1 VNSSE
6 YQVLQISAERSGDVS
21 DVVRLGDKNRKT
33 LGFLP
38 HSGYSEAA
46 ERRHIV
52 LAVSTDGTLAG
63 YCLYAPTRTYVRIVH
78 LCVDNQHLGRGLA
91 RRMVESVNEL
101 NPQSSGLRL
110 KCRRDWP
117 SYEMWPKLGFRP
129 RTDVTGRSAAGHL
142 LTVWWRASASEM
154 DLFSVQAHQ
163 SDVPL
168 VAIDS
173 NVFSDL
179 HSTRADR
186 EGRFS
191 GAVALLAGDNQI
203 QLALPSSVPAELNRT
218 ADDVVRRRLLDCTAS
233 YPVLAVDEHAVS
245 RAHADLLANIDNDVL
260 TRDASLRND
269 SRLIVE
275 AALGGADVYITRD
288 VNAVRHIG
296 GRALDVHGISVLDPT
311 ELAAFLHR
319 REFDADYLPARLQ
332 ETSYEVSSGDHSLW
346 SSRAVDAL
354 LNTAS
359 SERRAAFSERIRSI
373 AELSAAYMKRNL
385 LLNPAGEVVAAWATR
400 HSDADR
406 IEVPLLRV
414 SDSPLATTISR
425 QLLHLLRNDLPN
437 HSATAIR
444 ITDPHPSAVVV
455 ASMPAEGFSRTLDD
469 GWAATSLAVC
479 GDWATVREH
488 AIAAH
493 APQVPPDALPNTIQ
507 AAELEKAWWPVKIN
521 DADLPT
527 YVVPIRSNFAYDL
540 LGHTTT
546 LLTRPATLGL
556 SRENVYYRSARTKQE
571 APGRILWYSSK
582 VDKAIVACSR
592 LVETGIGS
600 PESLFRQFERLGVW
614 DLDTIR
620 QSANATNEV
629 AFLRF
634 ADTEIF
640 KCPVGLDT
648 VRLLSA
654 GHATLPSLQ
663 PVKISNQLFTR
674 LYQKGRGI
682 DQLR

>member
-1 VNSSE
+1 
-6 YQVLQISAERSGDVS
+6 
-21 DVVRLGDKNRKT
+21 
-33 LGFLP
+33 
-38 HSGYSEAA
+38 
-46 ERRHIV
+46 
-52 LAVSTDGTLAG
+52 
-63 YCLYAPTRTYVRIVH
+63 
-78 LCVDNQHLGRGLA
+78 
-91 RRMVESVNEL
+91 
-101 NPQSSGLRL
+101 
-110 KCRRDWP
+110 
-117 SYEMWPKLGFRP
+117 
-129 RTDVTGRSAAGHL
+129 
-142 LTVWWRASASEM
+142 M

-191 GAVALLAGDNQI
+191 GAVALLAGDSQI

-233 YPVLAVDEHAVS
+233 YPVLPVDEQAVS
-245 RAHADLLANIDNDVL
+245 EAHADLLAYVDIDVL
-260 TRDASLRND
+260 TRDASLKND

-288 VNAVRHIG
+288 VNTVRHLG
-296 GRALDVHGISVLDPT
+296 GRALDVHGIAVLDPT

-319 REFDADYLPARLQ
+319 REFDSNYLPARLQ

-354 LNTAS
+354 LNNAA

-373 AELSAAYMKRNL
+373 AELSAADMKRSL
-385 LLNPAGEVVAAWATR
+385 LLDPRGEVVAAWATR
-400 HSDADR
+400 RSNNGR

-425 QLLHLLRNDLPN
+425 QLLYLLRNDLPD
-437 HSATAIR
+437 HSSTAIR
-444 ITDPHPSAVVV
+444 ITDPHPSATVV
-455 ASMPAEGFSRTLDD
+455 ASMQTEGFSRTPNSD
-469 GWAATSLAVC
+469 WAATSLTVC
-479 GDWATVREH
+479 GDWATVR
-488 AIAAH
+488 AAALAAH
-493 APQVPPDALPNTIQ
+493 APEVPSEALPNTMQ
-507 AAELEKAWWPVKIN
+507 VAELEKAWWPVKIN
-521 DADLPT
+521 DAELPT
-527 YVVPIRSNFAYDL
+527 YVVSIRSNFAYDL

-546 LLTRPATLGL
+546 LLTRPTTLGL
-556 SRENVYYRSARTKQE
+556 SRENVYYRAARTKQE
-571 APGRILWYSSK
+571 APGRILWYSSR
-582 VDKAIVACSR
+582 VDKAIVAYSR

-600 PESLFRQFERLGVW
+600 PETLFRQFKRLGVW

-620 QSANATNEV
+620 RSANAANEV

-640 KCPVGLDT
+640 KCPVGLDD
-648 VRLLSA
+648 VRRLSA
-654 GHATLPSLQ
+654 GHVTLPSLQ
-663 PVKISNQLFTR
+663 PVKISNKLFTL